1 MAVAK
6 KRFNPITFSAEVLF
20 NIMLIGATLLII
32 LLLTPFALLNWLV
45 VFGIG
50 NIKTVGYISAG
61 NRVLK
66 AADAA
71 DMSTLDK
78 SVRELLGVDEG
89 GRKNFTAWVN
99 EKRRQS
105 LANKL
110 ITIRRKSFPND
121 KIHYL

>member
-6 KRFNPITFSAEVLF
+6 KRFNPIMFSAEVLF
-20 NIMLIGATLLII
+20 NITLILSTLLIV
-32 LLLTPFALLNWLV
+32 LVLTPFALLNWLV
-45 VFGIG
+45 FFGIG

-61 NRVLK
+61 NRLLK
-66 AADAA
+66 AGNA
-71 DMSTLDK
+71 DMDTLDT
-78 SVRELLGVDEG
+78 SIRGLLGVDEG
-89 GRKNFTAWVN
+89 GRKNFTAWVH

-110 ITIRRKSFPND
+110 IAVRRKNFPND